1 MTKLKSGDCVG
12 LVGLTHDHVQ
22 ELIFHAEKQGVKY
35 VPTIPLG
42 PFFDGIYLI
51 VSGLYL
57 HCVSSGY
64 YIDNITPYKWLQ
76 TSNEEEEM
84 SHYDNERENDLVNNP
99 KHYQLFADGTEAIEI
114 IQATLSREEF
124 TGYLK
129 GNALKY
135 RLRAGEKGD
144 LQQDIDKANW
154 YKNKLSEFLG

>member
-1 MTKLKSGDCVG
+1 MEPLMT
-12 LVGLTHDHVQ
+12 
-22 ELIFHAEKQGVKY
+22 LITLAAVM
-35 VPTIPLG
+35 
-42 PFFDGIYLI
+42 FFVFMAAYLI
-51 VSGLYL
+51 TGSVENKAILYPQGREI
-57 HCVSSGY
+57 SYNS
-64 YIDNITPYKWLQ
+64 LQ
-76 TSNEEEEM
+76 RTIEEEEM
-84 SHYDNERENDLVNNP
+84 THYDNERENDLVNNP

-124 TGYLK
+124 MGYLK